1 MVTSVKEI
9 ETTSQEAVT
18 VTMDVEERDRGELML
33 VTSQSQPPMVMRLM
47 PEQRL
52 DHGAVLTEEIE
63 TVERVTNMT
72 ATADGVQP
80 ANNRSIIFIKKK
92 KIVFLTLY
100 WFHFSYLLLLISLLA
115 SYTLS
120 SIMCG

>member
-47 PEQRL
+47 PERRL

-80 ANNRSIIFIKKK
+80 ANNRSIIFIKK
-92 KIVFLTLY
+92 
-100 WFHFSYLLLLISLLA
+100 
-115 SYTLS
+115 
-120 SIMCG
+120 

>member
-80 ANNRSIIFIKKK
+80 ANNRSIIFIKK
-92 KIVFLTLY
+92 
-100 WFHFSYLLLLISLLA
+100 
-115 SYTLS
+115 
-120 SIMCG
+120 

>member
-47 PEQRL
+47 PPEQRL

-80 ANNRSIIFIKKK
+80 ANNRSIIFIKKNSFPNL
-92 KIVFLTLY
+92 ILVSFQLSPATY
-100 WFHFSYLLLLISLLA
+100 PASHLLNHV
-115 SYTLS
+115 
-120 SIMCG
+120 

>member
-18 VTMDVEERDRGELML
+18 VTMDVEERDRGELMF
-33 VTSQSQPPMVMRLM
+33 VTSQPQPPVVMGLM
-47 PEQRL
+47 PEPRL
-52 DHGAVLTEEIE
+52 NRGAVLTEEIE

-80 ANNRSIIFIKKK
+80 ANNRSIIFIKKNSFPNL
-92 KIVFLTLY
+92 ILVSFQLSPATY
-100 WFHFSYLLLLISLLA
+100 PASHLLNHV
-115 SYTLS
+115 
-120 SIMCG
+120 

>member
-80 ANNRSIIFIKKK
+80 ANNRSIIFIKK
-92 KIVFLTLY
+92 IVFLTLY

>member
-9 ETTSQEAVT
+9 ETTSQEAV
-18 VTMDVEERDRGELML
+18 
-33 VTSQSQPPMVMRLM
+33 QPPMVMRLM
-47 PEQRL
+47 PERRL

-80 ANNRSIIFIKKK
+80 ANNRSIIFIKK
-92 KIVFLTLY
+92 
-100 WFHFSYLLLLISLLA
+100 
-115 SYTLS
+115 
-120 SIMCG
+120 

>member
-9 ETTSQEAVT
+9 ETTSQEAV
-18 VTMDVEERDRGELML
+18 
-33 VTSQSQPPMVMRLM
+33 QPPMVMRLM

-80 ANNRSIIFIKKK
+80 ANNRSIIFIKK
-92 KIVFLTLY
+92 
-100 WFHFSYLLLLISLLA
+100 
-115 SYTLS
+115 
-120 SIMCG
+120 

>member
-1 MVTSVKEI
+1 MISVKEI
-9 ETTSQEAVT
+9 GTTSQETVT
-18 VTMDVEERDRGELML
+18 VTMNVEESGDSGELML
-33 VTSQSQPPMVMRLM
+33 ATRQPHHGPRMMGLTS
-47 PEQRL
+47 EQRL
-52 DHGAVLTEEIE
+52 DSGAVLTEEEIE

-80 ANNRSIIFIKKK
+80 ANNRSKIFIK

-100 WFHFSYLLLLISLLA
+100 WFHFSYLLLLFLFFT
-115 SYTLS
+115 SYTTL

>member
-47 PEQRL
+47 PPEQRL

-80 ANNRSIIFIKKK
+80 ANNRSIIFIKK
-92 KIVFLTLY
+92 IVFLTLY
-100 WFHFSYLLLLISLLA
+100 WFHFSYLLLLIPLL
-115 SYTLS
+115 TS
-120 SIMCG
+120 SIMCD

>member
-47 PEQRL
+47 PERRL

-80 ANNRSIIFIKKK
+80 ANNRSIIFIKK
-92 KIVFLTLY
+92 IVFLTLY